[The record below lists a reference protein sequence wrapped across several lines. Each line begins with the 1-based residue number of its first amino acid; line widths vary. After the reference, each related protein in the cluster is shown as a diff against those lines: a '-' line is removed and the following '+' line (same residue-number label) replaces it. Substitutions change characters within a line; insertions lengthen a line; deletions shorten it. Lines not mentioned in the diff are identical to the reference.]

1 MFAKPINLIAVYII
15 TSINLAIVMI
25 PTLILI
31 IPFVNFRGNVLVI
44 DGFLF
49 QRIEFL
55 FFAIVFLVSFLM
67 LFYMVLDFIFG
78 FSVLNSL
85 KGCKRYDS
93 LKDYDFLTDIFKE
106 TQNKFGQW
114 QVKLYIKESPEINAY
129 AVGSVR
135 RKAMILTSGLINHYY
150 NSISDRKD
158 FLIAVRSIM
167 AHEMSHLINNDFL
180 PTFLFIANQRVTNFV
195 SYLIRFIF
203 NFVAGISAMIPIA
216 GFVLNNMLILLY
228 NIINFFLNLF
238 NRLIVTNIYNFLHK
252 FISKNIEYRAD
263 RQAAKAFGGQ
273 NMAFA
278 LQFLGKDGYFNLFS
292 DHPKTVNRIKKVKDV
307 EATSF
312 AVSQTLIDGFSNYF
326 ALMFLLVV
334 CCYFAK
340 EAKIDVMIRIY
351 LENHQEIND
360 KIMYFWQMIESVIN
374 YFFKRYYAT

>member
-15 TSINLAIVMI
+15 TTINLAIVLI
-25 PTLILI
+25 PTLILAV
-31 IPFVNFRGNVLVI
+31 PFVNLKGNILTI
-44 DGFLF
+44 DGFLL
-49 QRIEFL
+49 QKIEWL
-55 FFAIVFLVSFLM
+55 FFTIVFLVSFLM
-67 LFYMVLDFIFG
+67 LVYMVLDFIFG

-85 KGCKRYDS
+85 KGCKRYEG

-106 TQNKFGQW
+106 TQNKFGEW

-129 AVGSVR
+129 AVGSMR
-135 RKAMILTSGLINHYY
+135 RKAMILTSGLITHYY
-150 NSISDRKD
+150 NSNPNSKD
-158 FLIAVRSIM
+158 FLIAIRSIM

-195 SYLIRFIF
+195 SHLIRFIF

-228 NIINFFLNLF
+228 NIINFLLNIF

-252 FISKNIEYRAD
+252 FISKSIEYRAD
-263 RQAAKAFGGQ
+263 YQSAKAFGGQ

-292 DHPKTVNRIKKVKDV
+292 DHPKTVNRIKKVKNV
-307 EATSF
+307 QATNF
-312 AVSQTLIDGFSNYF
+312 MVSQTLIDGFSNYF
-326 ALMFLLVV
+326 ALMFLVII

-340 EAKIDVMIRIY
+340 EAKIDVMVRIY
-351 LENHQEIND
+351 LNDHQAIND
-360 KIMYFWQMIESVIN
+360 KLIYLWQIGKSVIN
-374 YFFKRYYAT
+374 HFF